1 MKYLIL
7 IIFSVT
13 ILFNNSVVAQPNYP
27 TNANE
32 AKVISSDIK
41 NFIVAFNALLHSSDS
56 IQVFQKLYFDK
67 ASTGMKEYIRRFNL
81 NSESLVKAIQKH
93 PEKYIKIEE
102 FYNQISA
109 FKTIYIEEMKAYKS
123 ILPNTMFPPTYL
135 IVGDYSGIANGSKF
149 GQLVTIERAT
159 DNLEKLF
166 NTIVHELTHFQQ
178 ALSMDIDKYIGVYSK
193 KDNML
198 DLILRE
204 GGAEFITYK
213 LVRKNEDQ
221 FVRLK
226 DYEKDELELW
236 RMFKKD
242 LKKQDKSFWLTIIS
256 KEDNKGFPM
265 FLGYPLGYKIVAA
278 YYEQA
283 ENKAKAINEI
293 LNISDAS
300 EFLRKSNYN
309 PN

>member
-1 MKYLIL
+1 MKYLPL
-7 IIFSVT
+7 IIFALI
-13 ILFNNSVVAQPNYP
+13 ILFTDSILAQPNYP

-41 NFIVAFNALLHSSDS
+41 NFIVAFNSLSNSSDS
-56 IQVFQKLYFDK
+56 IQVLQKLYFEK
-67 ASTGMKEYIRRFNL
+67 ASVGMIEYIRRFDL
-81 NSESLVKAIQKH
+81 NSESLSLAIQKH
-93 PEKYIKIEE
+93 PEKYLNIEE

-109 FKTIYIEEMKAYKS
+109 FKTIYIEEMKAYKR
-123 ILPNTMFPPTYL
+123 ILPKTIFPPTYL

-159 DNLEKLF
+159 DNLEKLY
-166 NTIVHELTHFQQ
+166 NTIIHELTHFQQ
-178 ALSMDIDKYIGVYSK
+178 AFSMGIDKYVGTYSK

-213 LVRKNEDQ
+213 LVRENEEQ

-226 DYEKDELELW
+226 DYEKDELKLW
-236 RMFKKD
+236 EKFKKD
-242 LKKQDKSFWLTIIS
+242 LEKQDKSFWLTIVS
-256 KEDNKGFPM
+256 KENNNGYPM

-278 YYEQA
+278 YYDKA
-283 ENKAKAINEI
+283 DNKTKAIDDI
-293 LNISDAS
+293 LNITDAS
-300 EFLRKSNYN
+300 EFLKKSKYN
-309 PN
+309 AN

>member
-213 LVRKNEDQ
+213 LVRKN
-221 FVRLK
+221 RRSICK
-226 DYEKDELELW
+226 
-236 RMFKKD
+236 
-242 LKKQDKSFWLTIIS
+242 T
-256 KEDNKGFPM
+256 
-265 FLGYPLGYKIVAA
+265 
-278 YYEQA
+278 
-283 ENKAKAINEI
+283 
-293 LNISDAS
+293 
-300 EFLRKSNYN
+300 
-309 PN
+309 